1 MINSNNVPL
10 EVVFMSNSTE
20 SFRDPIKKNRIHF
33 KLPDIWC
40 NAIKHDPM
48 IGIRN
53 IFIVKGF
60 KHPRLKLSYSLLCDE
75 TQTVTYQGSDVQT
88 TEETVEVKSENII
101 LEKYFDDDDLIK
113 AFVGKI
119 NNRLDKLAF
128 NSVFTTNNG
137 FTQAQLDTIKQEP
150 FLHAHFE
157 YVEDNDV
164 VHHNELVFDSPF
176 NDLDESIRTM
186 TVETDNTTT
195 EKLYYFK
202 FDVTLENQAAQ
213 RMFTSKVG
221 TFDSDPV
228 KFVNVWDRNACIL
241 YSNISEQCDNNY
253 LGHTRKQPIPQI
265 KYYKLKG
272 SYRSFWVDLY
282 ATCDHKAP
290 VILTP
295 EDELFIE
302 AQLI

>member
-60 KHPRLKLSYSLLCDE
+60 KHPRLKLSYSLLYDE
-75 TQTVTYQGSDVQT
+75 ITTIQGQGDQCT
-88 TEETVEVKSENII
+88 TNVETTTIKTEDII

-128 NSVFTTNNG
+128 NDVFTTDNG

-157 YVEDNDV
+157 YIADNDV
-164 VHHNELVFDSPF
+164 THHNELVFDSPF
-176 NDLDESIRTM
+176 NKLDEAVRSIE
-186 TVETDNTTT
+186 VETDDETITKT
-195 EKLYYFK
+195 KLYYFK
-202 FDVTLENQAAQ
+202 FDVTLENTAAE

-221 TFDSDPV
+221 TFDESPT

-272 SYRSFWVDLY
+272 NY
-282 ATCDHKAP
+282 
-290 VILTP
+290 
-295 EDELFIE
+295 
-302 AQLI
+302 